1 MTTGVP
7 ATARRNMRVMAL
19 FAIRMHPWET
29 APPSKCGWFVP
40 WIAIGP
46 PCIQCCR
53 TGENAETPIAAG
65 P

>member
-1 MTTGVP
+1 
-7 ATARRNMRVMAL
+7 MRVMAL

-46 PCIQCCR
+46 PCIQCWR